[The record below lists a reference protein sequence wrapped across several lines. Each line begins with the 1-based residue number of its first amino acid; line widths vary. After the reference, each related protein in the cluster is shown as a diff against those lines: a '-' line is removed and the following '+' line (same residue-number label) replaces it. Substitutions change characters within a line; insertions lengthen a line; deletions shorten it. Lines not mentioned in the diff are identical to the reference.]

1 MAARFRRQRPD
12 KLTAPETFT
21 NPIADGI
28 YHALRPLD
36 AVASRME
43 EKWGVDRLPGLV
55 TPATASR
62 FGAAKAKL
70 DAALEADDVD
80 AVVHRAAVM
89 TRGWEALDAEAAAA
103 GHKPVEG
110 EAWLWRDDN
119 DVPHA
124 FVRDAAD
131 AIRYCKAIPGV
142 RCWTMSEIVRVAAA
156 AEERSSLIG
165 RVKETWPGAEVTD
178 IKRKNEVL
186 DDELPF

>member
-1 MAARFRRQRPD
+1 MGRRRQRPD

-43 EKWGVDRLPGLV
+43 EKWGVDRLPDLV

-62 FGAAKAKL
+62 FGTAKAKL
-70 DAALEADDVD
+70 DAALGDDDVD
-80 AVVHRAAVM
+80 AVVHRAAVLI
-89 TRGWEALDAEAAAA
+89 RGWEALDAEAAAA
-103 GHKPVEG
+103 GRKPVEVD
-110 EAWLWRDDN
+110 AWLWRDDN

-124 FVRDAAD
+124 FVRDASD
-131 AIRYCKAIPGV
+131 AIRYGKANPGV

>member
-43 EKWGVDRLPGLV
+43 ERWGVDRLPDLV

-62 FGAAKAKL
+62 FGTAKAKL

-89 TRGWEALDAEAAAA
+89 IRGWEALDAEATAA
-103 GHKPVEG
+103 GRKPVEV

-124 FVRDAAD
+124 FLRDASD
-131 AIRYCKAIPGV
+131 AISYGKANPGV